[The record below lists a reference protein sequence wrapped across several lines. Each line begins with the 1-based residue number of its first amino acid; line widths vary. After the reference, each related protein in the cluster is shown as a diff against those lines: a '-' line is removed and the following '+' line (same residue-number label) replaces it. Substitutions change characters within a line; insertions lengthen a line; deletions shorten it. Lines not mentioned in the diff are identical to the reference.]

1 MLCRLSGEWQS
12 LLYTNFN
19 LRDWTLAFLVK
30 ELFNKV
36 IRFGSKAQK
45 PFPMLE
51 VDVSIGLE
59 HGNGDGRA
67 QPGYL
72 GLFD

>member
-1 MLCRLSGEWQS
+1 MI
-12 LLYTNFN
+12 
-19 LRDWTLAFLVK
+19 WTLAFLVK
-30 ELFNKV
+30 KLFNKV

-67 QPGYL
+67 QPGC
-72 GLFD
+72 

>member
-1 MLCRLSGEWQS
+1 MLQPSGCTKLALVVCQVS
-12 LLYTNFN
+12 FCN
-19 LRDWTLAFLVK
+19 WTLAFLVK
-30 ELFNKV
+30 RLFNKV

-51 VDVSIGLE
+51 VEVSIGLE

-67 QPGYL
+67 QPGCL
-72 GLFD
+72 GPF